1 LMMALLRKL
10 KTFKLD
16 RKGATAVEYGLIM
29 ALMTVA
35 VIGAI
40 STTGEATKAKWENVA
55 EEVAAATE

>member
-1 LMMALLRKL
+1 MMVLARIL
-10 KTFKLD
+10 KAFKSD
-16 RKGATAVEYGLIM
+16 RKGATAIEYGLIM

-55 EEVAAATE
+55 DEVGAATE

>member
-1 LMMALLRKL
+1 MMALVRKL
-10 KTFKLD
+10 KTFKFD

-55 EEVAAATE
+55 DEVAEATE